1 MRTGRYVTAPVVPRR
16 PLPGE
21 TAAPSNA
28 VLALQRAAGNRAT
41 TRLLQRR
48 TQKGYAGLK
57 LGRNRAGREV
67 EIKRELGTLGGYDD
81 RLQAV
86 AAARLAGID
95 PAAVGRDTTGRWH
108 AFELTGDF
116 HGATYAPA
124 AGAALTEV
132 VGLPS
137 AAGIA
142 AQQTTVAT
150 LKAHT
155 GDVAAQLN
163 AATKDLYAL
172 ILGVDG
178 GEVLLNRSS
187 FDRKA
192 GKINVTTALTGK
204 LGAHGRESRQDES
217 FEPGAKSAF
226 ELSPNAFTTPA
237 RAQAVLF
244 HEVSHLKDYELTQR
258 WVTEYEKGHTF
269 VGGPGVTYFQ
279 NWLQGQG
286 QRGGSATGVRYRL
299 GRAGDDRGTRL
310 RPDVHRGVRR
320 RGGRRSDCPARR
332 LRQGHGRRE
341 DRDSGAAG
349 ARTRSSWSSKPS
361 WRHTASGSAAL
372 TSRPS
377 TSLWRPPSRRTRNR
391 GSPGSSAAE
400 GLAQEHDP
408 AGDLR
413 RRRTRDPQARD
424 VAGPAAPLRRR
435 RAPQAH
441 FQDACRA

>member
-1 MRTGRYVTAPVVPRR
+1 VI
-16 PLPGE
+16 
-21 TAAPSNA
+21 
-28 VLALQRAAGNRAT
+28 LALQRAVGNRAT

-48 TQKGYAGLK
+48 AQTGYQGLK
-57 LGRNRAGREV
+57 LGRNRAGNEV
-67 EIKRELGTLGGYDD
+67 EIKRELGTLGGYED

-86 AAARLAGID
+86 AAARLANAD

-116 HGATYAPA
+116 HGATYTPA

-132 VGLPS
+132 AGLPS

-142 AQQTTVAT
+142 AQQATVAN
-150 LKAHT
+150 LKAHS

-172 ILGVDG
+172 ILGVEG

-192 GKINVTTALTGK
+192 GKINVTTALTKDAPGK

-226 ELSPNAFTTPA
+226 ELNPNAFATPA

-258 WVTEYEKGHTF
+258 WVTEYEKQHTF

-279 NWLQGQG
+279 AWLKGRVNPAEAQLASDIAS
-286 QRGGSATGVRYRL
+286 GSQATTEARAYVRTFIAALDVGAGVEATTQLVTYAKGMADGKIAIPAQPAKNAVLVELRAELAAYR
-299 GRAGDDRGTRL
+299 RRL
-310 RPDVHRGVRR
+310 RPPDRQAFDVAMAAAAKEN
-320 RGGRRSDCPARR
+320 PKAWFA
-332 LRQGHGRRE
+332 
-341 DRDSGAAG
+341 GAA
-349 ARTRSSWSSKPS
+349 
-361 WRHTASGSAAL
+361 
-372 TSRPS
+372 
-377 TSLWRPPSRRTRNR
+377 R
-391 GSPGSSAAE
+391 G
-400 GLAQEHDP
+400 
-408 AGDLR
+408 
-413 RRRTRDPQARD
+413 
-424 VAGPAAPLRRR
+424 
-435 RAPQAH
+435 
-441 FQDACRA
+441 